1 MSLRINPSRQ
11 ARGLIL
17 YLDDTV
23 QDLKLSFRT
32 MAMNPGFSTVAIAT
46 LALGIGLN
54 TAVFTLFDAFSLRPM
69 PVPDPHQIVNVYSG
83 TRENPFGNPYSF
95 PDYLAIRDANQVF
108 SGLMAHGPFTAHLSA
123 DGFTERLGGALVS
136 ANTPDVLGIEP
147 VVGRA
152 FLPEEGQVPGRH
164 AVAMISTRLWRDRFQ
179 ANHDAVGKI
188 VKINGHPFT
197 LIGVLP
203 DHFMGWPLTQSDIWV
218 PLMMQPQVEPR
229 SRLDTRRA
237 YWLNA
242 VGRLRPD
249 INLDSAHSSLSA
261 LMPRLK
267 IDTPEAKDRILTLL
281 PEVESRM
288 GPRNQSRFL
297 WLFLSAIAGAVL
309 LIACANIANLLLAR
323 ARERRQE
330 MAIRL
335 AAGVSRERLIRYLL
349 TETGVLFLAGGAV
362 AILVAIWCID
372 VLNQFPLFGDLRVGR
387 LVNLGLDGRMLGF
400 TLILSVTTSIL
411 FGLVPAA
418 RSSRVE
424 LFPELK
430 ATEPYARVR
439 RVHSLHLLVVLQVT
453 VSFMLLVVAG
463 LFIRSARNLVALDPG
478 FDPANVGTLSIE
490 LEPQGYDSD
499 RGALFASRL
508 LRNMESLPGVESAT
522 LAHQAPADFG
532 GNWNHL
538 ETGSGEDI
546 QAEINSV
553 GPRYFETLRIPLI
566 RGRDFLWTDDKDSQ
580 PVAVINQAAARKYW
594 PDTDP
599 MGERIS
605 FQRRSWE
612 VIGVA
617 PEIQYHHPGGDSL
630 PYVYLPLLQKY
641 EPSFV
646 LMARGGPQ
654 TGATVSSMRQA
665 VREIDPDLPTFGP
678 PSLTATLAL
687 QTAGA
692 RFMNYLLSAFGFLAL
707 ALASVGL
714 YGVLSR
720 SVVQRTREI
729 AVRLAMGARR
739 RHTVWLI
746 LKRALILVGAGL
758 FIGVA
763 GALGV
768 TRLMAAV
775 LYQVSPADPVT
786 YLFCVLVVL
795 AASLLA
801 CWVPAYRIT
810 RLEPM
815 EALRHE

>member
-1 MSLRINPSRQ
+1 MSLRINPRRQ

-32 MAMNPGFSTVAIAT
+32 MARNPGFSTVAIAT

-69 PVPDPHQIVNVYSG
+69 PVQDPHQIVNVYSG

-95 PDYLAIRDANQVF
+95 PDYLAIREANQVF
-108 SGLMAHGPFTAHLSA
+108 SGLMAHGLFTAHLSA

-147 VVGRA
+147 VIGRS

-179 ANHDAVGKI
+179 SSQDAVGKFL
-188 VKINGHPFT
+188 KINGHPFT
-197 LIGVLP
+197 LVGILP
-203 DHFMGWPLTQSDIWV
+203 DHFMGTSLTLSDVWV

-229 SRLDTRRA
+229 NRLDTHRA
-237 YWLNA
+237 YWLSV
-242 VGRLRPD
+242 VGRLRP
-249 INLDSAHSSLSA
+249 NTGLDSAHSSLSA

-267 IDTPEAKDRILTLL
+267 IDTPEERDRILTLV
-281 PEVESRM
+281 PEAESRM
-288 GPRNQSRFL
+288 GPRNQLRSE
-297 WLFLSAIAGAVL
+297 WIFLSAIAGAVL

-335 AAGVSRERLIRYLL
+335 AAGARRGRLIRYLL
-349 TETGVLFLAGGAV
+349 TETIVLFLAGGAV
-362 AILVAIWCID
+362 AILVAIWCIE
-372 VLNQFPLFGDLRVGR
+372 VLDQMPLFGDLRVGR

-400 TLILSVTTSIL
+400 TLILSLTTAIL

-430 ATEPYARVR
+430 ANEPYARVR
-439 RVHSLHLLVVLQVT
+439 RVRSPHLLVILQVT
-453 VSFMLLVVAG
+453 VSFMLLVGAV
-463 LFIRSARNLVALDPG
+463 LSIRSTRNLLALDPG

-499 RGALFASRL
+499 RGALFVNQL
-508 LRNMESLPGVESAT
+508 LQNTETLPGVEAAT
-522 LAHQAPADFG
+522 LAQNAPASFG
-532 GNWNHL
+532 GSTYSMKTSSNEN
-538 ETGSGEDI
+538 I
-546 QAEINSV
+546 QADINAV

-566 RGRDFLWTDDKDSQ
+566 GGRDFRWTDDKDSQ
-580 PVAVINQAAARKYW
+580 AVAVINQAAAKQFW

-599 MGERIS
+599 IGERIS

-617 PEIQYHHPGGDSL
+617 PEIQCHHPGEDSH
-630 PYVYLPLLQKY
+630 PYVYFPLLQKY
-641 EPSFV
+641 EGRFT
-646 LMARGGPQ
+646 LMARGREPE
-654 TGATVSSMRQA
+654 GATVSSMREA

-687 QTAGA
+687 QTAWA
-692 RFMNYLLSAFGFLAL
+692 RFMNDLLSAFGFLAL
-707 ALASVGL
+707 TLASVGL

-746 LKRALILVGAGL
+746 LKRALIL
-758 FIGVA
+758 IGVGLSIGAA
-763 GALGV
+763 GALAV
-768 TRLMAAV
+768 TRLMAAA

-786 YLFCVLVVL
+786 YLVCVLVVL

-801 CWVPAYRIT
+801 CWVPAHRIT